1 LGKRIAFIILIQ
13 IQQQETI
20 TQIKRKNILIIN
32 EDENIRTDEQHEI
45 QEM

>member
-45 QEM
+45 KEM